1 VNGNPSVEP
10 GYLDDPRVFSLLRS
24 ALSAPLV
31 GTTGEVVGVI
41 TLYESAKDAFS
52 RDHLR
57 ILQAV
62 SSKLGL
68 TIENSVK
75 FRRAED
81 SATLDFLTGL
91 ANARSLFVHLQHEV
105 DRCAA
110 NNASLSVLVGDL
122 NGFKQVNDRLGHLEG
137 NRLLQLTASSLRGEC
152 RAQDFVARMGG
163 DEFVVI
169 LPEVNESESGAI
181 AQRFATAVE
190 MAWRNSEGG
199 AESGIELSLSLG
211 VAHLGHDGR
220 TPEELLAAADRRM
233 YAIKADRKRN
243 SRSLL
248 SLNTAIRGAEGRD
261 VAVPE
266 SPYVN

>member
-1 VNGNPSVEP
+1 M
-10 GYLDDPRVFSLLRS
+10 
-24 ALSAPLV
+24 V
-31 GTTGEVVGVI
+31 GEL
-41 TLYESAKDAFS
+41 TLYEAAKDSFS

-91 ANARSLFVHLQHEV
+91 ANARSLFVQLEHEV
-105 DRCAA
+105 GRCSSAETP
-110 NNASLSVLVGDL
+110 LVVLVGDL
-122 NGFKQVNDRLGHLEG
+122 NGFKEVNDRLGHLEG
-137 NRLLQLTASSLRGEC
+137 NRLLKITAAALRSEC

-169 LPEVNESESGAI
+169 LPDVDFNHSGAL
-181 AQRFATAVE
+181 AERFAQAVE
-190 MAWRNSEGG
+190 NAWLNSEGG
-199 AESGIELSLSLG
+199 AESGINLSLSIG
-211 VAHLGHDGR
+211 AAHLGRDGR

-233 YAIKADRKRN
+233 YAVKAERKRA
-243 SRSLL
+243 STSLL
-248 SLNTAIRGAEGRD
+248 SLTTALAGSVSGMPR
-261 VAVPE
+261 VH
-266 SPYVN
+266 